1 MPTRRF
7 MQVDVFTPTPT
18 QGNGLAVVLDGD
30 GLSDQQMQD
39 FATWTNLAETTFI
52 QSPSSP
58 DADYRLRIFSLSGE
72 MLFAG
77 HPTLG
82 SCAAWLAAG
91 GTPKRSGSV
100 LQECGVGLVE
110 IDQSG
115 PMPAFAAPATTVN
128 TLDPVQI
135 DRISEALALPR
146 DRITRTARLN
156 NGPTWQVIELQSASD
171 VLAVAPFATR
181 GPEFRGVALIGPHDP
196 GDEAHVEVRNL
207 GPASSMSED
216 PITGSLNAA
225 LACWK
230 YETGGWTGPKVI
242 AQGTCIGRTGRV
254 YADYREGTV
263 WIGGQSHVLIDGT
276 VTL

>member
-1 MPTRRF
+1 MQSRRF

-52 QSPSSP
+52 QSPTSP

-91 GTPKRSGSV
+91 GAPKRFGCV
-100 LQECGVGLVE
+100 VQECGVGLVE
-110 IDQSG
+110 IDQTG
-115 PMPAFAAPATTVN
+115 PMPAFTAPATAVDA
-128 TLDPVQI
+128 LDPEQVE
-135 DRISEALALPR
+135 RICAALALSR

-156 NGPTWQVIELQSASD
+156 NGPTWQVIELQSAAD
-171 VLAVAPFATR
+171 VLAVKPFTTR
-181 GPEFRGVALIGPHDP
+181 GPEFRGVALLGQ
-196 GDEAHVEVRNL
+196 GGEADVEVRNL

-254 YADYREGTV
+254 YADYRDGTV
-263 WIGGQSHVLIDGT
+263 WIGGQSHVLIDGK

>member
-1 MPTRRF
+1 MQSRRF

-52 QSPSSP
+52 QSATSP

-91 GTPKRSGSV
+91 GVSKRTGV
-100 LQECGVGLVE
+100 VVQECGVGLVE

-115 PMPAFAAPATTVN
+115 PMPAFAAPATTVDA
-128 TLDPVQI
+128 LDPDQVE
-135 DRISEALALPR
+135 RICAALALPR

-156 NGPTWQVIELQSASD
+156 NGPTWQVIELQNADD

-181 GPEFRGVALIGPHDP
+181 GPEFRGVALLGA
-196 GDEAHVEVRNL
+196 GGEADVEVRNL

-230 YETGGWTGPKVI
+230 YETGDWTGPKVI

-254 YADYREGTV
+254 YADCREGTV
-263 WIGGQSHVLIDGT
+263 WIGGQSHILIDGT

>member
-1 MPTRRF
+1 MQTRRF

-30 GLSDQQMQD
+30 GLSDRQMQD

-52 QSPSSP
+52 QSPTSP

-82 SCAAWLAAG
+82 TCAAWLAAG
-91 GTPKRSGSV
+91 GKSKRASTV
-100 LQECGVGLVE
+100 VQECGVGLVE
-110 IDQSG
+110 IDQTG
-115 PMPAFAAPATTVN
+115 AMPAFAAPPTTVN
-128 TLDPVQI
+128 SLDPEQVE
-135 DRISEALALPR
+135 RICNALSLPR
-146 DRITRTARLN
+146 DRIIQTARLN
-156 NGPTWQVIELQSASD
+156 NGPTWQVIELQSARD
-171 VLAVAPFATR
+171 VLAVAPFTAR
-181 GPEFRGVALIGPHDP
+181 GPEFRGVALIAPHDS
-196 GDEAHVEVRNL
+196 GGETDVEVRNL

-230 YETGGWTGPKVI
+230 YETGDWTGSKVA

-254 YADYREGTV
+254 YADYRDGIV
-263 WIGGQSHVLIDGT
+263 WIGGQSHVLIEGT

>member
-1 MPTRRF
+1 MQSRRF

-18 QGNGLAVVLDGD
+18 KGNGLAVVLDGD
-30 GLSDQQMQD
+30 GLSDPQMQD

-52 QSPSSP
+52 QSATAP

-91 GTPKRSGSV
+91 NKPKRAGRV
-100 LQECGVGLVE
+100 VQECGVGLVE

-115 PMPAFAAPATTVN
+115 VMPAFAAPETTVG
-128 TLDPVQI
+128 TLEPEQVE
-135 DRISEALALPR
+135 RICAALSLPR

-156 NGPTWQVIELQSASD
+156 NGPTWQVLELQSAKD
-171 VLAVAPFATR
+171 VLSVEPFATR
-181 GPEFRGVALIGPHDP
+181 GPEFRGVALIGAHEP
-196 GDEAHVEVRNL
+196 GSEARVEVRNL

-230 YETGGWTGPKVI
+230 YQRGDWTGPQVI

-254 YADYREGTV
+254 YADCKDGTV

-276 VTL
+276 VRL

>member
-1 MPTRRF
+1 MLRRF

-52 QSPSSP
+52 QSPTSP
-58 DADYRLRIFSLSGE
+58 EADYRLRIFSLSGE

-91 GTPKRSGSV
+91 GTSKRLGV
-100 LQECGVGLVE
+100 VMQECGVGLVE
-110 IDQSG
+110 IDQTG
-115 PMPAFAAPATTVN
+115 AMPAFAAPPTRVEPLRSEQAERIIQ
-128 TLDPVQI
+128 TLSLSH
-135 DRISEALALPR
+135 DRISG
-146 DRITRTARLN
+146 TARLN
-156 NGPTWQVIELQSASD
+156 NGPTWQVIEMQSAAD
-171 VLAVAPFATR
+171 VLAAKPFSTR
-181 GPEFRGVALIGPHDP
+181 GPEFRGVALIGSHET
-196 GDEAHVEVRNL
+196 GEAQVEVRNL

-225 LACWK
+225 LASWK
-230 YETGGWTGPKVI
+230 YETGDWTGPKVI

-254 YADYREGTV
+254 YADYRKGTV
-263 WIGGQSHVLIDGT
+263 WIGGQSHVLIEGT
-276 VTL
+276 VNL